1 MASPSFE
8 GDYLRFYFPEEFG
21 GRHELLEI
29 SKKVCSSSVAETLGI
44 PHGEAVTELYRLR
57 YFDDETEPSVLEKS
71 YLNKELYEKLKEQD
85 LNQKLYDVLENELGI
100 ELVKSRNVIEPV
112 LPSKLEA
119 NYLKINTD
127 MPVMLLSRVCYT
139 YNDSPVILT
148 KSLVRAD
155 KCKLLIIN

>member
-1 MASPSFE
+1 M
-8 GDYLRFYFPEEFG
+8 
-21 GRHELLEI
+21 
-29 SKKVCSSSVAETLGI
+29 
-44 PHGEAVTELYRLR
+44 YRLR

-119 NYLKINTD
+119 SYLKINTD

-139 YNDSPVILT
+139 YDDRPVILT